1 MRLPCVSTL
10 DSHYLL
16 TNNFIMTS
24 ITEVK
29 IFETPK
35 EAYKAVAEQILHL
48 TQTSRQPRFDIA
60 LSGGNTPKGLFK
72 KLSKNYSELI
82 PWSRIHFWWGDE
94 RCVSPN
100 DEESNYK
107 MTNDYLFSKISIPKE
122 NIHRIRGEE
131 NPEKEA
137 NRYSDEID
145 GQLNHRGKNPVFDLL
160 ILGIGDDGHTASIF
174 PNELELFENDKICSV
189 TQHPTTGQNR
199 ITITGR
205 VLNNATRIFFLVTG
219 ENKSSRISEIMNDNE
234 AAKLL
239 PAYYISQKN
248 GELIWFL
255 DEAAASKI

>member
-1 MRLPCVSTL
+1 
-10 DSHYLL
+10 
-16 TNNFIMTS
+16 MTS

-29 IFETPK
+29 IFSTPN
-35 EAYKAVAEQILHL
+35 EVNIAVAEEILHL
-48 TQTSRQPRFDIA
+48 TKNSTQSRFHVA

-72 KLSKNYSELI
+72 KLSEKYADSI

-100 DEESNYK
+100 DEQSNYK
-107 MTNDYLFSKISIPKE
+107 MTNDYLFSKISIPEE
-122 NIHRIRGEE
+122 NIHRIKGEE
-131 NPEKEA
+131 NPKKEA
-137 NRYSDEID
+137 KRYADEID
-145 GQLNHRGKNPVFDLL
+145 GQLNHRGENPVFDLL

-174 PNELELFENDKICSV
+174 PDEIELFENEKTCAV
-189 TQHPTTGQNR
+189 TQHPITGQNR

-219 ENKSSRISEIMNDNE
+219 ENKSTRISEIMNDSE

-239 PAYYISQKN
+239 PAYYISPKN

-255 DEAAASKI
+255 DEAAASRI

>member
-1 MRLPCVSTL
+1 
-10 DSHYLL
+10 
-16 TNNFIMTS
+16 MTS

-29 IFETPK
+29 IFATQQEV
-35 EAYKAVAEQILHL
+35 YKAVAEEILHL
-48 TQTSRQPRFDIA
+48 TQNSTQSRFHVA
-60 LSGGNTPKGLFK
+60 LSGGSTPKGLFK
-72 KLSKNYSELI
+72 KLSEKYADLI

-100 DEESNYK
+100 DDESNYK
-107 MTNDYLFSKISIPKE
+107 MTNDYLLSKISIPKE

-137 NRYSDEID
+137 NRYADEIN
-145 GQLNHRGKNPVFDLL
+145 GQLNHRGENPVFDLL

-174 PNELELFENDKICSV
+174 PDEIELFENRKICAV
-189 TQHPTTGQNR
+189 TQHPITGQNR

-219 ENKSSRISEIMNDNE
+219 ENKSTRISEIMNDSE

-239 PAYYISQKN
+239 PAYYISPKN
-248 GELIWFL
+248 GELIWFF

>member
-1 MRLPCVSTL
+1 MS
-10 DSHYLL
+10 
-16 TNNFIMTS
+16 S

-29 IFETPK
+29 IFATQNEVF
-35 EAYKAVAEQILHL
+35 EAVAKEILHL
-48 TQTSRQPRFDIA
+48 TQNSKQLRFHVA
-60 LSGGNTPKGLFK
+60 LSGGSTPKGLFK
-72 KLSKNYSELI
+72 KLSDEYYDSI

-100 DEESNYK
+100 DNESNYK
-107 MTNDYLFSKISIPKE
+107 MTNEYLFSKISIPKE
-122 NIHRIRGEE
+122 NIHRIKGED

-145 GQLNHRGKNPVFDLL
+145 GQLNHRGENPVFDLL

-174 PNELELFENDKICSV
+174 PDEIELFENEKTCAV
-189 TQHPTTGQNR
+189 TQHPITGQNR

-219 ENKSSRISEIMNDNE
+219 ENKSTRISEIMNDSE

-239 PAYYISQKN
+239 PAYYISPKN

-255 DEAAASKI
+255 DEPAASQI

>member
-1 MRLPCVSTL
+1 
-10 DSHYLL
+10 
-16 TNNFIMTS
+16 MTS

-29 IFETPK
+29 IFSTPN
-35 EAYKAVAEQILHL
+35 EVNIAVAEEILHL
-48 TQTSRQPRFDIA
+48 TKNSTQSRFHVA

-72 KLSKNYSELI
+72 KLSEKYADSI

-100 DEESNYK
+100 DEQSNYK
-107 MTNDYLFSKISIPKE
+107 MTNDYLFSKISIPEE
-122 NIHRIRGEE
+122 NIHRIKGEE
-131 NPEKEA
+131 NPKKEA
-137 NRYSDEID
+137 KRYADEID
-145 GQLNHRGKNPVFDLL
+145 GQLNHRGENPVFDLL

-174 PNELELFENDKICSV
+174 PDEIELFENEKICAV
-189 TQHPTTGQNR
+189 TQHPITRQNR

-219 ENKSSRISEIMNDNE
+219 ENKSTRISEIMNDSE

-239 PAYYISQKN
+239 PAYYISPKN

-255 DEAAASKI
+255 DEAAASRI